1 VRPFYYFVY
10 GRVARLPVNDKTK
23 TARRQVKRAPE
34 TANKNT
40 LDASVFRRTCVRS
53 VGRVGPVFVFTGST
67 DFSVL
72 LGSCVPACFH
82 NFYGCVRRKYTR
94 IYHHFLLHAQRV
106 YSVLAPG
113 GGDFYL
119 LVYRRARC
127 RSTSRRLSRIFFLF
141 AIRYRFLQVREII
154 VKLPCARR
162 GKLRRRAVDDGTT
175 PETRAVCSTTRA
187 NVIFL
192 V

>member
-1 VRPFYYFVY
+1 MRPFYYFVY

-53 VGRVGPVFVFTGST
+53 VGRVGPVFVFTDST

-113 GGDFYL
+113 GGGTFIYWFTG
-119 LVYRRARC
+119 VHVA
-127 RSTSRRLSRIFFLF
+127 
-141 AIRYRFLQVREII
+141 V
-154 VKLPCARR
+154 
-162 GKLRRRAVDDGTT
+162 RRRV
-175 PETRAVCSTTRA
+175 VCRVFFFCPLYDIAFSKFA
-187 NVIFL
+187 KL
-192 V
+192 S